1 MNKVL
6 VDTNIL
12 IYAYSS
18 TELKKKKLS
27 LDILSGDNIIISTQV
42 INEFIWV
49 MQHKFS
55 IDLKLINQVVK
66 GLFISYKAGIIDQEI
81 IMKAISISG
90 KYGYSYWDSLI
101 LASAVINNCKYVY
114 TEDMQHN
121 QIIEKR
127 VQIKNPFMQ

>member
-1 MNKVL
+1 VRGF
-6 VDTNIL
+6 DT
-12 IYAYSS
+12 ATSV
-18 TELKKKKLS
+18 
-27 LDILSGDNIIISTQV
+27 SGDNILISTQV

-49 MQHKFS
+49 MQRKFS

-66 GLFISYKAGIIDQEI
+66 GLFISYKTGIIDQEI

-101 LASAVINNCKYVY
+101 LASAVINNCKYIY

-121 QIIEKR
+121 QIIEKK
-127 VQIKNPFMQ
+127 VQIKNPFLQ

>member
-1 MNKVL
+1 MNKIF

-18 TELKKKKLS
+18 TELKKRQLS

-49 MQHKFS
+49 MQRKFS

-66 GLFISYKAGIIDQEI
+66 GLFISYRAGIIDQEI
-81 IMKAISISG
+81 ITKAISISG

-121 QIIEKR
+121 QIVEKR
-127 VQIKNPFMQ
+127 VQIKNPFME